1 MGAAAASAAAVDDS
15 RELFGIAELCR
26 EFAITPRALRFYESK
41 GLLTPQRVGAT
52 RVYTRRERARL
63 AIILRSKAI
72 GASLEEIGHFLAL
85 YGDHGEGRV
94 RQLRWL
100 KERTDA
106 AIAELEAKRGHID
119 ALLAEIRAINQGVS
133 ARLAVR

>member
-1 MGAAAASAAAVDDS
+1 MAAVEAPE
-15 RELFGIAELCR
+15 RELYGIAELCR
-26 EFAITPRALRFYESK
+26 EFGITPRALRFYESK
-41 GLLTPQRVGAT
+41 GLIEPQRVGAT
-52 RVYTRRERARL
+52 RIYTRRERARL

-100 KERTDA
+100 KTRTDA
-106 AIAELEAKRGHID
+106 AIAELEAKREHID
-119 ALLAEIRAINQGVS
+119 SLLAEIRGINAVVGAKLA
-133 ARLAVR
+133 AR

>member
-1 MGAAAASAAAVDDS
+1 
-15 RELFGIAELCR
+15 
-26 EFAITPRALRFYESK
+26 
-41 GLLTPQRVGAT
+41 
-52 RVYTRRERARL
+52 
-63 AIILRSKAI
+63 
-72 GASLEEIGHFLAL
+72 
-85 YGDHGEGRV
+85 V